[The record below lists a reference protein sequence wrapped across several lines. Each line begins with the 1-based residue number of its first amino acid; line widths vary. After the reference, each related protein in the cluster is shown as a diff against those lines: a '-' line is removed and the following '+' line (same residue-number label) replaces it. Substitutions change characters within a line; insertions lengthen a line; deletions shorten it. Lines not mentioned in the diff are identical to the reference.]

1 MENTMTRVSSCK
13 SATGV
18 FGATPWAKAAAIA
31 TALALLGVASAQAGS
46 LGRPCTSAAQSQWLS
61 MDALQS
67 KVEALGYK
75 VQKAKL
81 KNACGEMYTIDKN
94 GGRVELFV
102 DPTSGAIVG
111 QL

>member
-1 MENTMTRVSSCK
+1 MRKIAIFAV
-13 SATGV
+13 
-18 FGATPWAKAAAIA
+18 AAAV
-31 TALALLGVASAQAGS
+31 LGVVATAQAGS
-46 LGRPCTSAAQSQWLS
+46 LGRPCTSAPQSQWLPIQE
-61 MDALQS
+61 LQA

-81 KNACGEMYTIDKN
+81 KNACGELYTIDKN

-102 DPTSGAIVG
+102 DPTSGQIIG

>member
-1 MENTMTRVSSCK
+1 MSQISSFK
-13 SATGV
+13 IAAGV
-18 FGATPWAKAAAIA
+18 LGTAAVVKISAAAA
-31 TALALLGVASAQAGS
+31 ALAILAAANSAQAGS
-46 LGRPCTSAAQSQWLS
+46 LGRPCTSAPQNQWLAL
-61 MDALQS
+61 DALQS

-102 DPTSGAIVG
+102 DPTNGAIVG

>member
-1 MENTMTRVSSCK
+1 MRNITI
-13 SATGV
+13 
-18 FGATPWAKAAAIA
+18 FIA
-31 TALALLGVASAQAGS
+31 TAALLAATATAHAGS
-46 LGRPCTSAAQSQWLS
+46 LGRPCTAAPQTSWLPLEQ
-61 MDALQS
+61 LQA

-81 KNACGEMYTIDKN
+81 KNACGELYTIDKN

-102 DPTSGAIVG
+102 DPTSGQIIG

>member
-1 MENTMTRVSSCK
+1 MIK
-13 SATGV
+13 
-18 FGATPWAKAAAIA
+18 IA
-31 TALALLGVASAQAGS
+31 TLTTAILLATATFASAGS
-46 LGRPCTSAAQSQWLS
+46 LGRPCTAAPQTQWLTL
-61 MDALQS
+61 DALQA

-81 KNACGEMYTIDKN
+81 KAACGELYTIDKN
-94 GGRVELFV
+94 GSRVELFV

>member
-1 MENTMTRVSSCK
+1 MDQQAAVSTIRAVSRHRPPHGAAGPMT
-13 SATGV
+13 GDH
-18 FGATPWAKAAAIA
+18 
-31 TALALLGVASAQAGS
+31 
-46 LGRPCTSAAQSQWLS
+46 PCARSPFLPLPPQSSAALPPPRPE
-61 MDALQS
+61 LQA

-81 KNACGEMYTIDKN
+81 KTACGELYTIDKN

-102 DPTSGAIVG
+102 DPTSGQIIG

>member
-1 MENTMTRVSSCK
+1 MIKT
-13 SATGV
+13 ATL
-18 FGATPWAKAAAIA
+18 TTAILLA
-31 TALALLGVASAQAGS
+31 TATFASAGS
-46 LGRPCTSAAQSQWLS
+46 LGRPCTAAPQTQWLS
-61 MDALQS
+61 LDALQA

-81 KNACGEMYTIDKN
+81 KAACGELYTIDKN